1 MEPRTP
7 PQEWM
12 LLSEY
17 VDGQLDAHA
26 RAQLEQQL
34 AERSD
39 LREALDELRLLKS
52 KLHAAPRLRAPRN
65 FTLKAEMAPQR
76 RKSFGERFFR
86 LTSAFAAAGA
96 VLTLLLVQFLP
107 RLMPSGAPLTASAP
121 MAMMESAPAE
131 EPMIIEW
138 GYANG
143 MGGGVGG
150 GGGDGT
156 TYGMG
161 GGDGIAPAPAEGMTV
176 EKSAEPTPTPEIAE
190 AAPVE
195 PTVESGAMLAPQP
208 TNEPEAPA
216 APAEQ
221 QPDRSVE
228 DTSGSPLI
236 LGIAPEEQQGQA
248 LPDQPSS
255 APASEIDTPT
265 KPDINWILVEIILAA
280 IAIGSGLTAWLL
292 HRRAAV

>member
-1 MEPRTP
+1 M
-7 PQEWM
+7 
-12 LLSEY
+12 
-17 VDGQLDAHA
+17 
-26 RAQLEQQL
+26 
-34 AERSD
+34 
-39 LREALDELRLLKS
+39 
-52 KLHAAPRLRAPRN
+52 
-65 FTLKAEMAPQR
+65 TL
-76 RKSFGERFFR
+76 
-86 LTSAFAAAGA
+86 
-96 VLTLLLVQFLP
+96 
-107 RLMPSGAPLTASAP
+107 
-121 MAMMESAPAE
+121 
-131 EPMIIEW
+131 
-138 GYANG
+138 
-143 MGGGVGG
+143 
-150 GGGDGT
+150 
-156 TYGMG
+156 
-161 GGDGIAPAPAEGMTV
+161 

-208 TNEPEAPA
+208 TNEPE

-255 APASEIDTPT
+255 APASETGTPT